1 MLPKRLNSL
10 AMYIIEKDILNNID
24 LDMVLKDFA
33 SRNAPR
39 SYFMKDWNIITD
51 GVMGP
56 SYYLR

>member
-39 SYFMKDWNIITD
+39 SYFMKD
-51 GVMGP
+51 
-56 SYYLR
+56 